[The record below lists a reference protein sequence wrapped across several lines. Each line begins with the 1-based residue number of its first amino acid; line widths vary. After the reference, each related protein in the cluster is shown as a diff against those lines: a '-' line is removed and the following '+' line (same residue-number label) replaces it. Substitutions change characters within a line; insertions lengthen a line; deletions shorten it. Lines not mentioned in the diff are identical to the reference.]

1 MRLSD
6 VVDSY
11 VPLAREV
18 SVENRDLWFVEQF
31 FLYIRDDFI
40 DLDNGFSYGFHRQ
53 WDIFL

>member
-40 DLDNGFSYGFHRQ
+40 DLDIGFSYGFHRQ